1 MTQSEPTGGTDSTRD
16 RLLKAGLRIFG
27 ECGYNGTSTRAIATE
42 ADANLA
48 AIPYHF
54 GGKEGLYLAVAED
67 IAGRIGEFLLPV
79 VSEVEASLDALDD
92 REAQRDA
99 LHRLIRR
106 FAQMVIFN
114 PETELWA
121 ALIQREQARPTAAFE
136 ILYGHFMQRM
146 SRLIDTLIG
155 RLIGRAPDDPRTVL
169 LATTMIGQIMIF
181 RTARAAALRR
191 LGWQAYDADKQAP
204 IIETILRNVDACL
217 DAREGDAS

>member
-1 MTQSEPTGGTDSTRD
+1 MTQSEPSGGTDSTRD
-16 RLLKAGLRIFG
+16 RLLRAGLRIFG

-42 ADANLA
+42 AGANLA

-67 IAGRIGEFLLPV
+67 IADRIGEFLLPV
-79 VSEVEASLDALDD
+79 VSEVEASLDTLDS

-99 LHRLIRR
+99 LHRLVRR

-136 ILYGHFMQRM
+136 ILYGSFMRRM
-146 SRLIDTLIG
+146 SRMIDTLVG
-155 RLIGRAPDDPRTVL
+155 RLIGRAPDDPQTVL
-169 LATTMIGQIMIF
+169 LATTTIGQIMVF
-181 RTARAAALRR
+181 RTARAAVLRR
-191 LGWQAYDADKQAP
+191 LGWTSYDASKEAP
-204 IIETILRNVDACL
+204 IIDMLLRNVDACI
-217 DAREGDAS
+217 DAHEGDAS